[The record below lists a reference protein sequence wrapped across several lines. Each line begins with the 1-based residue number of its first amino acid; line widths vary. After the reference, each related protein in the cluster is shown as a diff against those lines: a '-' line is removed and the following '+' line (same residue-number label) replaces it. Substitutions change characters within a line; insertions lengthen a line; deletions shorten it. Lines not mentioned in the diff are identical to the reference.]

1 MPISGVSGFSLHELH
16 VDNVKD
22 VDINTILHD
31 IYMVHLL
38 VERPPERQ
46 IFLT

>member
-22 VDINTILHD
+22 VDINIILHD
-31 IYMVHLL
+31 IGMIHLL
-38 VERPPERQ
+38 VESLPVRQ
-46 IFLT
+46 KVLT